1 MELEK
6 QAKFVIEMPGV
17 PHALTQNFAKAN
29 MARWKAGDN
38 SHRKNRKEPKE
49 QDL

>member
-17 PHALTQNFAKAN
+17 PHALTQNLIL
-29 MARWKAGDN
+29 MRARI
-38 SHRKNRKEPKE
+38 
-49 QDL
+49 